1 MSGHQSRNSA
11 GASPDLRHLVRAA
24 SQLQEQV
31 RSAVQR
37 LEQSTTTSGERLHTG
52 EETELQGTSQG
63 RQGGTEWSIGRAV
76 TSTGGTECRAGPRA
90 ERTPVTQWSGNTAAV
105 PRLNLNSA
113 TTGRFTMGAY

>member
-31 RSAVQR
+31 RSRSAVQR
-37 LEQSTTTSGERLHTG
+37 LEQSTTTTGERLHTG

-63 RQGGTEWSIGRAV
+63 RQGGTEWSTGRAV
-76 TSTGGTECRAGPRA
+76 TNTGGTECGGW
-90 ERTPVTQWSGNTAAV
+90 TS
-105 PRLNLNSA
+105 S
-113 TTGRFTMGAY
+113 